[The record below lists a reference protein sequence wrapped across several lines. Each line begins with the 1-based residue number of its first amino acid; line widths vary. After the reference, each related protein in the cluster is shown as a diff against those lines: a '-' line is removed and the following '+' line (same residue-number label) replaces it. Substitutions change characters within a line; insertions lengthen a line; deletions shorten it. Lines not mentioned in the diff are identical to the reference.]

1 MNKKEL
7 LLGLVLTALVIGLVM
22 VGWLPVANAIGLM
35 GVAFL
40 AWFFRKEKLNA
51 WIKTGLFLLLVPLAF
66 WVASYEPQGFAY
78 PLLLSLAGDAGEPAR
93 YELSVDFAKGIA
105 GFLLLYLLWPKRMAN
120 EWVADKWISALF
132 VLLAS
137 LIIIGVAILVLG
149 LQWQS
154 KPIEQILQ
162 FAVVSLL
169 ITCVAEEVF
178 LRFLFQQSLRNTIA
192 NFTRIRALQEIIPLL
207 LVTCVFVAIHSGLS
221 GAAVWVYALA
231 GFLYGLSYTLGKNI
245 VYPIA
250 LHFLVNQIH
259 FSFLTYQ
266 FCIQPAAIHWAA
278 SEMFIFFQLL
288 PYSFLS

>member
-7 LLGLVLTALVIGLVM
+7 LLGSVLAALVIGLVM

-259 FSFLTYQ
+259 FSFLTY
-266 FCIQPAAIHWAA
+266 P
-278 SEMFIFFQLL
+278 L
-288 PYSFLS
+288 

>member
-7 LLGLVLTALVIGLVM
+7 LSGLVLAALVIGLVM
-22 VGWLPVANAIGLM
+22 LGWLPVANAIGLV

-40 AWFFRKEKLNA
+40 AWFFRKEELSP

-149 LQWQS
+149 LQWQP

-162 FAVVSLL
+162 FAAVSLL
-169 ITCVAEEVF
+169 ITCLAEEVF
-178 LRFLFQQSLRNTIA
+178 LRFLFQHNLRNAVASVTA
-192 NFTRIRALQEIIPLL
+192 NRALQEIIPLV

-231 GFLYGLSYTLGKNI
+231 GFLYGLSYTLGKHI

-259 FSFLTYQ
+259 FSFLTY
-266 FCIQPAAIHWAA
+266 P
-278 SEMFIFFQLL
+278 L
-288 PYSFLS
+288 

>member
-1 MNKKEL
+1 M
-7 LLGLVLTALVIGLVM
+7 LGLVLAALVIGLVM
-22 VGWLPVANAIGLM
+22 LGWLPVANALGLM

-40 AWFFRKEKLNA
+40 AWFFRKEKLNG

-105 GFLLLYLLWPKRMAN
+105 GFLLLYLLWPKRIEN
-120 EWVADKWISALF
+120 EWVAVKWISVLF
-132 VLLAS
+132 VLFALLS
-137 LIIIGVAILVLG
+137 IIGVAILVLG
-149 LQWQS
+149 LQWQP

-192 NFTRIRALQEIIPLL
+192 NFTESRALQEIIPLL

-231 GFLYGLSYTLGKNI
+231 GFLYGLSYTLGKHI

-259 FSFLTYQ
+259 FSFLTY
-266 FCIQPAAIHWAA
+266 P
-278 SEMFIFFQLL
+278 L
-288 PYSFLS
+288 